1 MLNNNIFFQL
11 LENVPAD
18 ELGKNWELFQI
29 IAFFFVDIAYDI
41 LLIINWFM
49 FVITRKKLLF

>member
-18 ELGKNWELFQI
+18 ELGKNWEI
-29 IAFFFVDIAYDI
+29 ISNNCNFF
-41 LLIINWFM
+41 
-49 FVITRKKLLF
+49 

>member
-29 IAFFFVDIAYDI
+29 IAIF
-41 LLIINWFM
+41 LGIIPCFK
-49 FVITRKKLLF
+49 RL

>member
-29 IAFFFVDIAYDI
+29 IAIF
-41 LLIINWFM
+41 LGIICH
-49 FVITRKKLLF
+49 

>member
-29 IAFFFVDIAYDI
+29 IAIFFRNYSLDY
-41 LLIINWFM
+41 LNC
-49 FVITRKKLLF
+49 LFSFFS